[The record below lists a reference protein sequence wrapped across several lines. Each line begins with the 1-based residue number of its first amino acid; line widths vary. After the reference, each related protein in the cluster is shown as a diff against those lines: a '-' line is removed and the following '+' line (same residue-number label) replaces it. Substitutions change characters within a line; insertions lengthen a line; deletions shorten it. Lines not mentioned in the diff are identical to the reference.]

1 MKCFRCERAAPEF
14 TLYRI
19 NAKGRPGI
27 WACAEHRIETDTELD
42 EIIAEIERKR
52 AFWPNACYPTS
63 VP

>member
-1 MKCFRCERAAPEF
+1 MKCFECERAAPQF

-27 WACAEHRIETDTELD
+27 WACAEHRIETDAELD

-52 AFWPNACYPTS
+52 ALGPNT
-63 VP
+63 

>member
-1 MKCFRCERAAPEF
+1 MKCFECERAAPQF

-27 WACAEHRIETDTELD
+27 WACAEHRIETDAELD

-52 AFWPNACYPTS
+52 ALGPNAKAHLTL
-63 VP
+63 